1 MSLGA
6 ALKRQAEWAEKKARA
21 DHLRQKESQRQEERL
36 ILKKFLAGCIQSLV
50 ESIQSGSIGVDG
62 FRVTVGTH
70 LGKIHHPEVSKI
82 IVRMFVN
89 TPEFVIA
96 GHPYYDI
103 WAAFEGWTT
112 RNDLFAAWIPINSS
126 YHGWHL
132 TIRPKS

>member
-6 ALKRQAEWAEKKARA
+6 ALKQQSRQAEQKARS
-21 DHLRQKESQRQEERL
+21 DRLRQQEARQLEERL

-50 ESIQSGSIGVDG
+50 ESVQSGSIGVEG

-70 LGKIHHPEVSKI
+70 LGKVHHPEVSKI

-89 TPEFVIA
+89 APEFVVA
-96 GHPYYDI
+96 GHPYHDI
-103 WAAFEGWTT
+103 WAMFEAWTSK
-112 RNDLFAAWIPINSS
+112 NDLFAAWIPISES

-132 TIRPKS
+132 TIRAKE